1 MNAIYEPKGRALE
14 YSPLACNLYLG
25 CEHGCRYCY
34 APGCMRKT
42 MEQWHSVVEAREGI
56 LSAFEKDCRAMA
68 KNRINDENHRVL
80 FCFLSDPYQ
89 PIEGKLHLTRQAIEK
104 AKSWLVKVSVLT
116 KGKYSLVSQ
125 DFDLMREADVHLG
138 VTLSFVND
146 RKRKQ
151 WEPNASSV
159 SDRLKILKEA
169 HTRGIYT
176 WVSMEPVID
185 AKEALAVIDKA
196 HDVVSYWKVG
206 KLNHD
211 KENESKV
218 DWHQV
223 YVDVKAKLD
232 GYGAQYYIK
241 DDLKAFA

>member
-146 RKRKQ
+146 RKRK
-151 WEPNASSV
+151 V
-159 SDRLKILKEA
+159 
-169 HTRGIYT
+169 T
-176 WVSMEPVID
+176 D
-185 AKEALAVIDKA
+185 ATAGT
-196 HDVVSYWKVG
+196 G
-206 KLNHD
+206 KR
-211 KENESKV
+211 
-218 DWHQV
+218 
-223 YVDVKAKLD
+223 
-232 GYGAQYYIK
+232 
-241 DDLKAFA
+241 

>member
-56 LSAFEKDCRAMA
+56 LSAFDKDCRAMA
-68 KNRINDENHRVL
+68 KNRINDEDHRVL

-169 HTRGIYT
+169 HKRGIYT

-218 DWHQV
+218 DWHQF

-232 GYGAQYYIK
+232 RYGAQYYIK